1 MRLAPALAFACT
13 MVPVAADAA
22 VVSYSTPA
30 FGTRTPVLS
39 TLAGFDAAL
48 GTLQRVHLRFS
59 GTVSDSVVGAV
70 RGSRPPSYNGG
81 RDGPVPKHEI
91 SFSSATAVPF
101 VYFSLYG
108 NLYGNPI
115 EVTLMNVDDQISG
128 GYSTPFDVEVE
139 LPFEIF
145 EHDVGLA
152 PDIFGRA
159 PDGGWTYSLGAGTS
173 GLGDSA
179 SGTWTSRP
187 EFRGTATMIY
197 TYATADV
204 PEPASVA
211 LLGLGLAGCMA
222 ARRRTAGAVA
232 HRRDPA

>member
-1 MRLAPALAFACT
+1 MRLAPALACACT
-13 MVPVAADAA
+13 MLPVAADAA

-30 FGTRTPVLS
+30 FGTRTPVPS

-48 GTLQRVHLRFS
+48 GTLRRVHLRFT

-70 RGSRPPSYNGG
+70 REGRPPSYDGG
-81 RDGPVPKHEI
+81 RDGPIPKHKI
-91 SFSSATAVPF
+91 SFSSATTVPF

-108 NLYGNPI
+108 NLYGKPI
-115 EVTLMNVDDQISG
+115 EVDLMNVDNGISG

-145 EHDVGLA
+145 ERDVGLD

-159 PDGGWTYSLGAGTS
+159 SDGGWTYSLGAGS
-173 GLGDSA
+173 IGLGDPD

-197 TYATADV
+197 TYAAADV

-211 LLGLGLAGCMA
+211 LLSLGLAGCMA
-222 ARRRTAGAVA
+222 ARRRIAEAVA
-232 HRRDPA
+232 HGRDPA